1 MKHFVRTL
9 GCIQKYVLF
18 VINGEFIEKLE
29 EANVQV
35 RFLCDALHQ
44 VPFYVILYKKYLFM

>member
-18 VINGEFIEKLE
+18 VINWEFIEKLE